1 MTRWRLDIAYDGANF
16 SGWATQPDRRT
27 VQGELE
33 TWIRRVLLRDQPT
46 PLTVAGRT
54 DAGVHAR
61 GQVAHVDLPDN
72 AIAEIRQVSL
82 LGEKYVALEPPTDG
96 ASSDRLG
103 DGEIQMTQERIASM
117 LGVRRES
124 VTDAALKLQ
133 SAGLIR
139 YSRGHI
145 RVFDRAGL
153 EKRTCT
159 CYAVVKSE
167 YDRLLPDRLA
177 A

>member
-33 TWIRRVLLRDQPT
+33 TWIPRVLRLDQPT

-72 AIAEIRQVSL
+72 VDTSAMPVSYTHL
-82 LGEKYVALEPPTDG
+82 TLPTTPYV
-96 ASSDRLG
+96 
-103 DGEIQMTQERIASM
+103 
-117 LGVRRES
+117 
-124 VTDAALKLQ
+124 
-133 SAGLIR
+133 
-139 YSRGHI
+139 
-145 RVFDRAGL
+145 
-153 EKRTCT
+153 
-159 CYAVVKSE
+159 
-167 YDRLLPDRLA
+167 
-177 A
+177 

>member
-33 TWIRRVLLRDQPT
+33 TWIPRVLRLDQPT

-72 AIAEIRQVSL
+72 VDTSAMLRRLSRVL
-82 LGEKYVALEPPTDG
+82 TPRRRRKVG
-96 ASSDRLG
+96 APRP
-103 DGEIQMTQERIASM
+103 QH
-117 LGVRRES
+117 VRRPVLGTMAS
-124 VTDAALKLQ
+124 LRLPPV
-133 SAGLIR
+133 G
-139 YSRGHI
+139 
-145 RVFDRAGL
+145 RV
-153 EKRTCT
+153 
-159 CYAVVKSE
+159 
-167 YDRLLPDRLA
+167 LPS
-177 A
+177 

>member
-33 TWIRRVLLRDQPT
+33 TWIPRVLRLDQPT

-72 AIAEIRQVSL
+72 VDTSAMLR
-82 LGEKYVALEPPTDG
+82 
-96 ASSDRLG
+96 RL
-103 DGEIQMTQERIASM
+103 
-117 LGVRRES
+117 
-124 VTDAALKLQ
+124 
-133 SAGLIR
+133 
-139 YSRGHI
+139 SR
-145 RVFDRAGL
+145 VLTPDV
-153 EKRTCT
+153 
-159 CYAVVKSE
+159 VVKSVRPVPSTFDARFSALWRR
-167 YDRLLPDRLA
+167 YVYRPVSYTHLTLPTICSV
-177 A
+177 